1 MAMGKPTDSS
11 NTNEKEALRAYA
23 LKKGALAFGVADAD
37 LLERIA
43 PAGHGPRDI
52 MPKAKSVIS
61 IGIGGPTQG
70 AWDSSAKTMGF
81 IGSTE
86 AMAYRITYGLA
97 FYIESRFGYKA
108 VYCPPDLDPEFGS
121 RIPMQSLK
129 LHAEVAGI
137 GARSMAGDILLHP
150 DYGMLYYGSV
160 FTDMPLEPDAPL
172 AKNPCPAPSCVK
184 IQQQTGQTPCQK
196 FCPVQCLSGSIDDK
210 GEIEEMVYDAHKCA
224 EMSQQYDAVSRVL
237 SDAMA
242 AETPLEKE
250 SVLYEAQ
257 NQVLWYK
264 LATGASEL
272 FALCY
277 ECMRVC
283 PVNIQGPEATPLK
296 RGKLKREG

>member
-1 MAMGKPTDSS
+1 MDGP
-11 NTNEKEALRAYA
+11 EHKEALRAYA
-23 LKKGALAFGVADAD
+23 TKKGALAFGVADATV
-37 LLERIA
+37 LEKIS
-43 PAGHGPRDI
+43 PEGHGPSSI
-52 MPKAKSVIS
+52 MPKARSAIS

-86 AMAYRITYGLA
+86 AMAYSITYGLA
-97 FYIESRFGYKA
+97 FFIESRLGYKA

-150 DYGMLYYGSV
+150 EFGMLYYGSV

-172 AKNPCPAPSCVK
+172 AQNPCPASSCVK
-184 IQQQTGQTPCQK
+184 IQKQTGQTPCQK
-196 FCPVQCLSGSIDDK
+196 FCPVQCLSGDIDEEGK
-210 GEIEEMVYDAHKCA
+210 IKEMVYESHKCA

-237 SDAMA
+237 GDAMA
-242 AETPLEKE
+242 AETPLGRE

-283 PVNIQGPEATPLK
+283 PINTQSPGCTPLK
-296 RGKLKREG
+296 RGLAKRGEE